1 MPPIDV
7 VGGHVQLAMTS
18 VCTVSSA
25 IISDTLSD
33 CVKPSSCVAA
43 NMILSFYPCTS
54 ITGDIG
60 IIVRSSLLVI
70 F

>member
-1 MPPIDV
+1 
-7 VGGHVQLAMTS
+7 